1 MGVGTPAAFRCTP
14 SALRGWVGDGLPRIG
29 GALGS
34 VSFQYVGVWGVQF
47 CQYIVSMLEYSRGS
61 FGGYGDNGE
70 GRGLG
75 GEVEVGR
82 RGDGGVEEAGMDF
95 LGRGYCADGIY
106 I

>member
-1 MGVGTPAAFRCTP
+1 MCDKCSGEGGGRM
-14 SALRGWVGDGLPRIG
+14 WV
-29 GALGS
+29 ALGS
-34 VSFQYVGVWGVQF
+34 VLFQYIGVGREQF